1 MTARIDTRTQTP
13 MPVQAVE
20 FGQPDDWV
28 RIRIGARGM
37 IWSLSWLAV
46 IGGTTLSTIA
56 VATASAGPVG
66 FLAALPPAAIIAWV
80 LTGFWR
86 KRIGPRE
93 LYFDRI
99 GFYDTTTGR
108 EPLRWS
114 DIESLD
120 VIERPPGGLW
130 VAPSAAY
137 IVARLVPAK
146 RKAGLFDWAKAEEL
160 RGGVVLHATEAMH
173 LPVPFEY
180 LVLNLRARGAPIR
193 PHAPTFDAFE
203 YDARWLPPAE
213 AAQLIETRMGARARP
228 FANHNLDIARSRNA
242 KPAIAHWE
250 AVLAELRRMSGLVS
264 AED

>member
-1 MTARIDTRTQTP
+1 MTERIATRTQTP
-13 MPVQAVE
+13 LPEQAVE

-37 IWSLSWLAV
+37 FWSLSWLAV
-46 IGGTTLSTIA
+46 IGGSTLITLTTAAMSGGIA
-56 VATASAGPVG
+56 G
-66 FLAALPPAAIIAWV
+66 FIAALLPASVIAWV
-80 LTGFWR
+80 LTGIWR
-86 KRIGPRE
+86 QRIGPRE
-93 LYFDRI
+93 FYFDRI
-99 GFYDTTTGR
+99 GIHDSSTGGP
-108 EPLRWS
+108 PLRWS

-120 VIERPPGGLW
+120 VIERPPGGVW
-130 VAPSAAY
+130 IAPSHAFL
-137 IVARLVPAK
+137 VARLVPGK
-146 RKAGLFDWAKAEEL
+146 RKTGWMDWAKSEEL
-160 RGGVVLHATEAMH
+160 RNGVILHATEALH

-203 YDARWLPPAE
+203 YDARWLPPIE
-213 AAQLIETRMGARARP
+213 AAQLIETRMGSRARP

-250 AVLAELRRMSGLVS
+250 AVLAELRRMAGLVA

>member
-1 MTARIDTRTQTP
+1 MTERTATRSQTQTP
-13 MPVQAVE
+13 EQAVE
-20 FGQPDDWV
+20 FGQPDDWM

-37 IWSLSWLAV
+37 IWSLSWLGL
-46 IGGTTLSTIA
+46 IGGTALST
-56 VATASAGPVG
+56 VAMATMTAGPVG
-66 FLAALPPAAIIAWV
+66 FLAALPPAALIAWA
-80 LTGFWR
+80 LTGVWR
-86 KRIGPRE
+86 QRIGPRE

-99 GFYDTTTGR
+99 GIYDTTTGR

-120 VIERPPGGLW
+120 VIERPPGGMW

-137 IVARLVPAK
+137 LVARLIPAK
-146 RKAGLFDWAKAEEL
+146 RKTGLFDWAKAEHL
-160 RGGVVLHATEAMH
+160 RDGIVLHATEAMY

-193 PHAPTFDAFE
+193 PHAPMFDAFE

-213 AAQLIETRMGARARP
+213 AAQLIETRLGARSRP
-228 FANHNLDIARSRNA
+228 FANHNLDIARSRNT

-264 AED
+264 ADE